1 MFIIIL
7 IALMMSAGII
17 FLLSNKSFE
26 LKSKYPS
33 TTCLSETKNALDI
46 SDGLNIWYVDAKKEH
61 DY

>member
-1 MFIIIL
+1 
-7 IALMMSAGII
+7 MMSAGII
-17 FLLSNKSFE
+17 FLLSDKSFE
-26 LKSKYPS
+26 LKSKYPP